1 MRAKPLP
8 LYLDAALYARLSSLA
23 AEQDRDPIQQARWIL
38 KQALDNMTG
47 QGLVEHNNEAAVT
60 RAR

>member
-23 AEQDRDPIQQARWIL
+23 EEQDRDPIQQARYLL
-38 KQALDNMTG
+38 KQALSTGPG
-47 QGLVEHNNEAAVT
+47 QGLVEHNNEAVAIP
-60 RAR
+60 AR